1 VAGVSVVVLDPQ
13 LAPKDQTA
21 WAFTDRADAEA
32 VAAFLNEQLGDGN
45 EIAWVESVP
54 LARKLNDNVLRYLD
68 FWADVAEEIALDE
81 G

>member
-1 VAGVSVVVLDPQ
+1 MLDPR

-32 VAAFLNEQLGDGN
+32 VAGFLNNQLGDGN

-54 LARKLNDNVLRYLD
+54 LARKLNENVLRYLD
-68 FWADVAEEIALDE
+68 IWAEMAEEIALED